1 MSEDDDGSTRRGVAA
16 PRAPTTIEVM
26 SQTFPRLPDVEQKLF
41 NYGPLYLAGN
51 AAFAGLI
58 ANSLYRRLLN
68 VSHARVAT
76 SLPMA
81 VIPFIT
87 TAAFYSAA
95 VSLPLLSGTLDCPSC
110 ALIRGAL
117 VGAVVGGVYPVLLA
131 LPVNVGLAAR
141 CNSAPMPDKGNAL
154 RFAVDLSRPVLRKMR
169 PVFVLQAL
177 FGTYLS
183 SRHFDTYKKLVELAS
198 FSEEISD

>member
-51 AAFAGLI
+51 AAFRRHSI
-58 ANSLYRRLLN
+58 AKQLYRRLLN

-131 LPVNVGLAAR
+131 LPVN
-141 CNSAPMPDKGNAL
+141 GNAL
-154 RFAVDLSRPVLRKMR
+154 RSPSTLSRPVLRKMR